1 MNLRQLAYL
10 AAVGRERGIR
20 AAARALHI
28 SQPQISQAV
37 RSLEEELGVELIR
50 RSPRGIEITPEGEE
64 LIARAEDIVARVEDA
79 AQAVREMRGRAGSTL
94 RVGVLA
100 GALGA
105 AELLP
110 PILADHRAAH
120 PDVDLRLEDLAFCD
134 QVSPVLD
141 GRLDAAI
148 VRLPLGSSEV
158 EVMPLAVEPRVAMV
172 GAGHELAGES
182 SIDIEQILDF
192 PTLPLDSSVE
202 WSDYWQLNDF
212 RGGANWD
219 PEMPPIRT
227 VPEAQLALAT
237 RDLLITSPAAIGRL
251 APNPLVRVLQLTGA
265 SDSTIAVVHRR
276 RPDPAVRRFAAIA
289 QATAEREIG
298 LIPGGYLPA

>member
-1 MNLRQLAYL
+1 VNLRQLGYL
-10 AAVGRERGIR
+10 AAVGREGGIR

-28 SQPQISQAV
+28 SQPQVSQAV
-37 RSLEEELGVELIR
+37 RSLEEELGVELVR
-50 RSPRGIEITPEGEE
+50 RSPRGIEITAEGQE
-64 LIARAEDIVARVEDA
+64 LIARAEDIIARVEDA
-79 AQAVREMRGRAGSTL
+79 AQAVRGIAGRNRSTL

-110 PILADHRAAH
+110 PILAAHRLEH
-120 PDVDLRLEDLAFCD
+120 PDVELHLEDLAFCD
-134 QVSPVLD
+134 QVTPVLD

-148 VRLPLGSSEV
+148 VRLPLASSEL
-158 EVMPLAVEPRVAMV
+158 EVTPLAAEPRVAMV
-172 GAGHELAGES
+172 GAGHELAGEDS
-182 SIDIEQILDF
+182 VDVEQILDF
-192 PTLPLDSSVE
+192 PTLPLDSPLE

-219 PEMPPIRT
+219 PEMAPVRT

-251 APNPLVRVLQLTGA
+251 GLNPLVRVLELTGA
-265 SDSTIAVVHRR
+265 SASTIAVVHRR
-276 RPDPAVRRFAAIA
+276 RPDPAVRRFAAA
-289 QATAEREIG
+289 ARATAEREIG
-298 LIPGGYLPA
+298 LIPAGTLPA